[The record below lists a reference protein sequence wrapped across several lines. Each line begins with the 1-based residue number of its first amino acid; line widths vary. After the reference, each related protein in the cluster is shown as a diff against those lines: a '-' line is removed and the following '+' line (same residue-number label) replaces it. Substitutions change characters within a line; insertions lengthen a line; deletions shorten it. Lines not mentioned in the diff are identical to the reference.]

1 MKYIRKHINEGVK
14 LPSKQQQKVSLE
26 DITKANSNYIK
37 TVVIPQI
44 FNDVF
49 NKHKELKAVSPTY
62 TATKIWLFQILQE
75 DGQSDFSP
83 SIVKVTPSQGKYIV
97 TLGIY
102 YQLPRKTIYI
112 DGVCVP
118 LECNDS
124 IMLIAGLCK
133 YEILAQHNDIIS
145 DINFIYLPDAAEP
158 YSVGYS
164 LNEIISATLKK
175 DKERLIKCID
185 DGIKNNMRSITEIMI
200 HENSSDFNRHIK
212 YYVYYAN
219 HCVNKFVDDLGLSI
233 HFYADSDE
241 GPGRRGEFNEQH
253 LQAVCNAYSK
263 ENIKFDHMDIMA
275 ELNPRLFSSDAFS
288 SVSNIAIDY
297 DNFYIGSSSGFLYSC
312 FSDITL
318 GWANNRNKLYRTLF
332 DGVINYI
339 IHYGSSVRGKIKYF
353 PSSRKFFINVDVS
366 RTGNY
371 KDIDADTI
379 IDNILEKHGK
389 LQTDHVISFLR
400 YLTSEQAKY
409 DYID

>member
-1 MKYIRKHINEGVK
+1 MRY
-14 LPSKQQQKVSLE
+14 LL
-26 DITKANSNYIK
+26 
-37 TVVIPQI
+37 
-44 FNDVF
+44 
-49 NKHKELKAVSPTY
+49 
-62 TATKIWLFQILQE
+62 
-75 DGQSDFSP
+75 
-83 SIVKVTPSQGKYIV
+83 
-97 TLGIY
+97 
-102 YQLPRKTIYI
+102 
-112 DGVCVP
+112 
-118 LECNDS
+118 S
-124 IMLIAGLCK
+124 IMISFLTLIL
-133 YEILAQHNDIIS
+133 YN
-145 DINFIYLPDAAEP
+145 LPDAAEP

-185 DGIKNNMRSITEIMI
+185 DGIKNNVRSITEIMI
-200 HENSSDFNRHIK
+200 HEKSSDFNRHIK
-212 YYVYYAN
+212 YYTYYAN

-275 ELNPRLFSSDAFS
+275 ELNPRLFSSDVFS
-288 SVSNIAIDY
+288 SVSSIAIDY
-297 DNFYIGSSSGFLYSC
+297 DNFYIESSPGLLHSC

-318 GWANNRNKLYRTLF
+318 EWANNRNKLYRTLF
-332 DGVINYI
+332 DGVIDYI

-353 PSSRKFFINVDVS
+353 PSSRKFFIIVDVS

-371 KDIDADTI
+371 KDIDVDTI